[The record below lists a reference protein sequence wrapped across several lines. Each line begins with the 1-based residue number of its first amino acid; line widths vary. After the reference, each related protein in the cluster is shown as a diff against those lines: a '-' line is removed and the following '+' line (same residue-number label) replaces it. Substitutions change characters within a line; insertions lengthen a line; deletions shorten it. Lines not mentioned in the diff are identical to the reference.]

1 MIKTLYVRIILTF
14 LGIIVFSVIC
24 SFFIGLYVFQ
34 KQISYEAQNEMIT
47 VGRRSFTV
55 MMTPSLQ
62 IRTSS

>member
-14 LGIIVFSVIC
+14 LGIIVFSLIC

-34 KQISYEAQNEMIT
+34 KQISYEGQNEMIT